1 MVLRLHLLK
10 SILFSAIKLS
20 YGTFFFCWVNCLMAF
35 NYTIWCFCIVN
46 KQRPSDILVRS
57 IMVVSKGFRK
67 KRAQEGIMALF

>member
-1 MVLRLHLLK
+1 
-10 SILFSAIKLS
+10 
-20 YGTFFFCWVNCLMAF
+20 MAF

-67 KRAQEGIMALF
+67 KRAQDGIMALFWGLRKMRAQKNVFHGAR